1 MENPQISKQIKA
13 LCERTGPN
21 PIDNIEFGEIIF
33 EVRQGKVYRIK
44 LIQSLLVHPEG
55 EPKNGK

>member
-1 MENPQISKQIKA
+1 MESLQVSKQIKA
-13 LCERTGPN
+13 LCEKVAPN

-33 EVRQGKVYRIK
+33 EVRGGKVYRIK

-55 EPKNGK
+55 EKNANK